1 MKYVILSDSNNVE
14 PFTMPR
20 QLYKINNETIAGR
33 TIRLL
38 KENGIKDILI
48 TSHDKRFDNL
58 GAIRYE
64 PKSNKYDG
72 KETDQ
77 HKKGYWLNAFPQELL
92 IEPITFLLGDVYY
105 SEEAI
110 KIIVNSDTDKV
121 LFFCTDIKKGKGL
134 RYIKNHDEPFGFK
147 VVDCE
152 LFIEHKEK
160 LKEMWDKELTRRHPI
175 AWELYRSING
185 LDVNKHILTEN
196 YIGIND
202 ITCDIDSVED
212 VKLIEDIS
220 KKIIIRKKEE
230 KMKIRA
236 LRDYTDN
243 KYPVENRKTVVKEI
257 KKGDE
262 YEVSDERGKQILNH
276 PKELA
281 ILIEI
286 VKKEVEVLEEDK
298 ELKEEVK
305 EIIGETKEVK
315 KVSKPKT
322 TTKKK
327 VAKKK

>member
-1 MKYVILSDSNNVE
+1 MKYVILSDSDNVE

-20 QLYKINNETIAGR
+20 QLYKINNETIVGR

-92 IEPITFLLGDVYY
+92 TEPITFLLGDVYY

-110 KIIVNSDTDKV
+110 KTIVNSDTDKV
-121 LFFCTDIKKGKGL
+121 LFFCTDIRNGKGL
-134 RYIKNHDEPFGFK
+134 RYIKNHDEPLGFK

-152 LFIEHKEK
+152 LFIEHIEK
-160 LKEMWDKELTRRHPI
+160 LKDMWDKELTRRHPI

-185 LDVNKHILTEN
+185 LDVNKHELTTG
-196 YIGIND
+196 YIAIND
-202 ITCDIDSVED
+202 ISCDIDNVED
-212 VKLIEDIS
+212 VKLIEDMS

-243 KYPVENRKTVVKEI
+243 VLKKEI

-276 PKELA
+276 PKNLA
-281 ILIEI
+281 MLVEI
-286 VKKEVEVLEEDK
+286 VKKEVEALEEAK
-298 ELKEEVK
+298 ELKEEIK
-305 EIIGETKEVK
+305 ENIEETKEVK

-322 TTKKK
+322 TTKKRTT
-327 VAKKK
+327 KKK